1 MQGVTSM
8 VLKTEPV
15 NELVWH
21 PILDFYR
28 FLTNFGRLLTGYGWF
43 YWNKS
48 VANCQLNRLD
58 RLVGLDF

>member
-1 MQGVTSM
+1 MQGVTGM
-8 VLKTEPV
+8 VLKTEPL

-43 YWNKS
+43 YQNKS
-48 VANCQLNRLD
+48 VANSQLNRLN
-58 RLVGLDF
+58 RLIRSDF